1 MPELTLFIDSKLGT
15 NRSVDGSSFTYPLD
29 PALMVPFDASPTMRV
44 LEANVFYTSPNIS
57 AAKQNNRFRFSVIT
71 SGTVAG
77 GNLITEDHSITFA
90 DGLYSLSDLNAELS
104 DYLES
109 KTSISDSAMSF
120 IGHGP
125 TQKVIIDWDTESA
138 TYGVILRMSDT
149 DSIAPLLGYASTDLT
164 YETGSGGKHHYF
176 IGQSPADFDA
186 ASLYLL
192 KCSVLSGHNYDAS
205 GSGGGQVMCAITPD
219 VSPGHLIQ
227 YRPYTALPCQAH
239 ALKGNRTNS
248 IRFTMTDNNGD
259 SVTLNEAYTA
269 RILVSW

>member
-77 GNLITEDHSITFA
+77 GNLITEDHTITFA

-120 IGHGP
+120 VGHGP

-138 TYGVILRMSDT
+138 TYGVVLRMSDA
-149 DSIAPLLGYASTDLT
+149 DSIAPLLGYASIDLT

-186 ASLYLL
+186 VSL
-192 KCSVLSGHNYDAS
+192 
-205 GSGGGQVMCAITPD
+205 
-219 VSPGHLIQ
+219 
-227 YRPYTALPCQAH
+227 
-239 ALKGNRTNS
+239 S
-248 IRFTMTDNNGD
+248 I
-259 SVTLNEAYTA
+259 S
-269 RILVSW
+269 